1 MKALGLGFGALVL
14 VVGVVVAIQLPD
26 LKRYMKIRSM

>member
-1 MKALGLGFGALVL
+1 MKGLGLGFGALVL

-26 LKRYMKIRSM
+26 LKRYLKIRSM

>member
-1 MKALGLGFGALVL
+1 MGRLLMLAVLAGAA
-14 VVGVVVAIQLPD
+14 VVAVKTLPD

>member
-1 MKALGLGFGALVL
+1 MKALGVGFGALVL

>member
-1 MKALGLGFGALVL
+1 MKALGVGFGALVL

-26 LKRYMKIRSM
+26 LKRYLKIRSM